1 MPKVKFSIRTAA
13 SGVLEGREE
22 PALTTSKSPLS
33 ASVSGVGETKEVDQ
47 GPLSEARADP
57 MILAV
62 AGDVSC
68 EPRPSH
74 QSTNTNTTNKKS
86 NKPSQHKRHK
96 RHGESN
102 SVCLSG
108 FCLGFEIGGGGGGG
122 GGGGSQCSCR
132 EWV

>member
-1 MPKVKFSIRTAA
+1 M
-13 SGVLEGREE
+13 LECDLLKGREE

-33 ASVSGVGETKEVDQ
+33 APVSGVGKTKEVDQ

-62 AGDVSC
+62 AGDVSS
-68 EPRPSH
+68 ELGPSH
-74 QSTNTNTTNKKS
+74 QSTNTNSTDRKS

-102 SVCLSG
+102 LVCL
-108 FCLGFEIGGGGGGG
+108 
-122 GGGGSQCSCR
+122 
-132 EWV
+132 